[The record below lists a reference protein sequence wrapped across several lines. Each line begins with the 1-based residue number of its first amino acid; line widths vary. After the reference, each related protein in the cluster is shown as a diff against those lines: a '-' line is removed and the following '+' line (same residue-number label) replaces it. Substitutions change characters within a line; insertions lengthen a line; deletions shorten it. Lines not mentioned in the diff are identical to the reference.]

1 MQSRGGSDA
10 RVSSALAY
18 QGLRMGFIAERDALP
33 ANIPQSFLPGAIPT
47 EFADLDF
54 IYSLDGR
61 ERSSYTAYFGS
72 LPLVR
77 ECSLDIAIDRI
88 ASSVQHTV
96 AANSRHHVFVHAGV
110 IGWHG
115 KAVLFPGRTLTGKST
130 LVRALICAGA
140 EYFSDEFAPV
150 DAQGFVHPFPRPLSL
165 RFPSGK
171 SAVDP
176 ASEGARVATEPCR
189 AGAIVITRYRPG
201 ARWAPAPVSPGTAA
215 LELLSNTVG
224 VQLNPAKAVR
234 YVSALV
240 SATAAIRSLRGEA
253 EDTAA
258 AVLEDLDRLPG

>member
-1 MQSRGGSDA
+1 MQSGGTSGTRA
-10 RVSSALAY
+10 SCALAY
-18 QGLRMGFIAERDALP
+18 QGLRVGFVAKSDALP

-47 EFADLDF
+47 DFADLDF
-54 IYSLDGR
+54 VYSLDSSGR
-61 ERSSYTAYFGS
+61 SYTAYFG
-72 LPLVR
+72 PLALAR
-77 ECSLDIAIDRI
+77 ECSLDAALESI

-110 IGWHG
+110 IGWRG

-130 LVRALICAGA
+130 LVRALIRAGA

-171 SAVDP
+171 AAIDA

-201 ARWAPAPVSPGTAA
+201 ARWAPVPISAGTAA

-224 VQLNPAKAVR
+224 VQLNAAKAVR
-234 YVSALV
+234 YVSVLA
-240 SATAAIRSLRGEA
+240 SGAAAIRSLRGDA

-258 AVLEDLDRLPG
+258 TVLQDLDRLAG